1 MSTGALM
8 SIDFLTTVNICDSF
22 QRAFKALHD
31 FKPIF
36 DLQYIDRRTSNIM
49 NGILWI
55 LFILPLLFV
64 SIPTT
69 INAYGHSL
77 FNSAEQT
84 LGDYRVQ
91 IATQPEFPQ
100 IGERSQVLIRVT
112 DQDGKEVERFMMG
125 NRIFYNEEQIIT
137 WRPESY
143 EGGHMEKDFFFE
155 ESGNHIFR
163 VDLYDAAS
171 DGGVL
176 TFSFNIST
184 QSPFGYVFIGAIA
197 AGGII
202 FGGVIGIVYVP
213 RILKK
218 RTKS

>member
-1 MSTGALM
+1 VTLFREHLKLYT
-8 SIDFLTTVNICDSF
+8 I
-22 QRAFKALHD
+22 
-31 FKPIF
+31 FKPVF
-36 DLQYIDRRTSNIM
+36 DLQYIDRRTSNGM
-49 NGILWI
+49 NETLRI

-64 SIPTT
+64 SISATT
-69 INAYGHSL
+69 DAYGHSL
-77 FNSAEQT
+77 FNSSEQT

-112 DQDGKEVERFMMG
+112 DQDGKEVDRFMMG
-125 NRIFYNEEQIIT
+125 NRIFYNDEQIIT

-143 EGGHMEKDFFFE
+143 DGGHMEKDFIFE

-218 RTKS
+218 RTKP

>member
-1 MSTGALM
+1 M
-8 SIDFLTTVNICDSF
+8 
-22 QRAFKALHD
+22 
-31 FKPIF
+31 
-36 DLQYIDRRTSNIM
+36 M
-49 NGILWI
+49 NESLRI

-64 SIPTT
+64 SITATT
-69 INAYGHSL
+69 DAYGHSL
-77 FNSAEQT
+77 FNSSEQT

-100 IGERSQVLIRVT
+100 IGERSQILIRVT
-112 DQDGKEVERFMMG
+112 DQDGQEVDRFMMG
-125 NRIFYNEEQIIT
+125 NRIFYNDEQIIT

-143 EGGHMEKDFFFE
+143 DSGHMEKDFFFE

-163 VDLYDAAS
+163 IDLYDVAE

-176 TFSFNIST
+176 TFTFNIST

-197 AGGII
+197 AGGLI
-202 FGGVIGIVYVP
+202 FGGVVGIVYVP

-218 RTKS
+218 RTKP

>member
-1 MSTGALM
+1 
-8 SIDFLTTVNICDSF
+8 
-22 QRAFKALHD
+22 
-31 FKPIF
+31 
-36 DLQYIDRRTSNIM
+36 M
-49 NGILWI
+49 NRGLKIL
-55 LFILPLLFV
+55 LILPLLFI
-64 SIPTT
+64 SITATT
-69 INAYGHSL
+69 DAYGHSL

-100 IGERSQVLIRVT
+100 IGERSQILFRVT
-112 DQDGKEVERFMMG
+112 DQDGEEVERFMMG
-125 NRIFYNEEQIIT
+125 NRIFYNDEQIIT

-143 EGGHMEKDFFFE
+143 EGGHMEKNFIFE

-163 VDLYDAAS
+163 IDLYDAAE

-176 TFSFNIST
+176 TFTFNIST

-202 FGGVIGIVYVP
+202 FGGVVGIVFIP

-218 RTKS
+218 RSKP

>member
-1 MSTGALM
+1 
-8 SIDFLTTVNICDSF
+8 
-22 QRAFKALHD
+22 
-31 FKPIF
+31 
-36 DLQYIDRRTSNIM
+36 M
-49 NGILWI
+49 NGTLRI

-64 SIPTT
+64 SISATT
-69 INAYGHSL
+69 DAHGHSL
-77 FNSAEQT
+77 FNSSEQT

-100 IGERSQVLIRVT
+100 IGERSQILIRVT
-112 DQDGKEVERFMMG
+112 DQDGKEVDRFMMG

-143 EGGHMEKDFFFE
+143 DGGHMEKDFIFE

-218 RTKS
+218 RTKP

>member
-1 MSTGALM
+1 
-8 SIDFLTTVNICDSF
+8 
-22 QRAFKALHD
+22 
-31 FKPIF
+31 
-36 DLQYIDRRTSNIM
+36 M
-49 NGILWI
+49 NEKLKIIL
-55 LFILPLLFV
+55 ILPLLFV
-64 SIPTT
+64 SIAATT
-69 INAYGHSL
+69 DAYGHSL
-77 FNSAEQT
+77 FNSAEET

-112 DQDGKEVERFMMG
+112 DQDGNEVDRFMMG

-163 VDLYDAAS
+163 VDLYDAAE

-176 TFSFNIST
+176 TFTFNIST
-184 QSPFGYVFIGAIA
+184 QSPFGYSFIGSIA

-213 RILKK
+213 RMLKK
-218 RTKS
+218 RSKL

>member
-1 MSTGALM
+1 MTLFREHLKLYT
-8 SIDFLTTVNICDSF
+8 I
-22 QRAFKALHD
+22 
-31 FKPIF
+31 FKPVF
-36 DLQYIDRRTSNIM
+36 DLQYIDQRTSNGM
-49 NGILWI
+49 NGTLRI

-64 SIPTT
+64 SISATT
-69 INAYGHSL
+69 DAYGHSL
-77 FNSAEQT
+77 FNSSEQT
-84 LGDYRVQ
+84 LVDYIVQ

-100 IGERSQVLIRVT
+100 IGERSQILIRVT
-112 DQDGKEVERFMMG
+112 DQDGKEVDRFMMG

-143 EGGHMEKDFFFE
+143 DGGHMEKDFIFE

-218 RTKS
+218 RTKP

>member
-1 MSTGALM
+1 
-8 SIDFLTTVNICDSF
+8 
-22 QRAFKALHD
+22 
-31 FKPIF
+31 
-36 DLQYIDRRTSNIM
+36 M
-49 NGILWI
+49 NGTLRI

-64 SIPTT
+64 SISATT
-69 INAYGHSL
+69 DAYGHSL
-77 FNSAEQT
+77 FNSSEQT

-100 IGERSQVLIRVT
+100 IGERSQILIRVT
-112 DQDGKEVERFMMG
+112 DQDGKEVDRFMMG

-143 EGGHMEKDFFFE
+143 DGGHMEKDFIFE

-163 VDLYDAAS
+163 VDLYNAAS

-218 RTKS
+218 RTKP